1 MLDLLISVISDTYDR
16 VQLDFVSVNYRL
28 RCDMLIELFMVLNIF
43 NEDNS
48 NPRYVSY
55 LKLKVADEDIDEAES
70 TWEGKLNSS
79 KKEMKKLKTAILE
92 NQVQ

>member
-1 MLDLLISVISDTYDR
+1 MLNLLISVISDTYDK
-16 VQLDFVSVNYRL
+16 VQLDFVSVNYQL
-28 RCDMLIELFMVLNIF
+28 RCDMLIELFIVLNIF
-43 NEDNS
+43 NWDNED
-48 NPRYVSY
+48 PQYVSY
-55 LKLKVADEDIDEAES
+55 LKLKVVDENIDEAES